1 MRTPFLTHESTMRVK
16 NKPKLAK
23 KSAESKLYHSGE
35 GRNLVVGVIKAWIS
49 AFAGMERR
57 G

>member
-23 KSAESKLYHSGE
+23 KGAESKMDA
-35 GRNLVVGVIKAWIS
+35 LVIG
-49 AFAGMERR
+49 FLQDHYY
-57 G
+57 